1 MILFTSVSIK
11 NYLTAE
17 VFGSALPAAL
27 PAFLAAASDFLASS
41 LEAGVVVAPLSS
53 AAGFWL
59 LAAPTRFK

>member
-41 LEAGVVVAPLSS
+41 LEAGVVAPLSS